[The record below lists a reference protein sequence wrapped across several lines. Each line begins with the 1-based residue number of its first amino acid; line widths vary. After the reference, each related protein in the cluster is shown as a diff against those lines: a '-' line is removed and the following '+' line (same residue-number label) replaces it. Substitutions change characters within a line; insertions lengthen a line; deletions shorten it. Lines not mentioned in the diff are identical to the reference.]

1 MGYWNEVKE
10 KLDNVYKALQDD
22 ESRKL
27 FDARVQYMIAHNDKQ
42 YIDRIYELNKLY
54 PKKWRCP
61 EIEKRLEEDMT
72 LGRKHIARDKYRVG
86 KRK

>member
-27 FDARVQYMIAHNDKQ
+27 FDARV
-42 YIDRIYELNKLY
+42 
-54 PKKWRCP
+54 
-61 EIEKRLEEDMT
+61 
-72 LGRKHIARDKYRVG
+72 
-86 KRK
+86 